1 MIAAVA
7 SLTACN
13 RQAEAPKPAD
23 SGTASGTMANIPI
36 TAQMKHG
43 MAAHTVRAIDH
54 GDMTGLG
61 WSAITIGFSVR
72 PDQLS
77 GLKVRDKVDFEIDWD
92 GKAGTLTKIAKIGFL
107 RLG

>member
-1 MIAAVA
+1 MKPTLLIASSLLAVV
-7 SLTACN
+7 SLAACK
-13 RQAEAPKPAD
+13 QAEAPKPAD

-54 GDMTGLG
+54 GDMSGLG

-72 PDQLS
+72 PEGRQRS
-77 GLKVRDKVDFEIDWD
+77 WS
-92 GKAGTLTKIAKIGFL
+92 TLPDSHGAR
-107 RLG
+107 RLTCSPPDTRRM